1 MEFEKPATK
10 PILCGLP
17 APFPWRR
24 RKCLCQ
30 WNRLHLLL
38 FGLLLAAAL
47 FLSLPGFW
55 VSAIHY
61 SSPKVVT
68 NTAKHSLLS
77 PAHRASCPTK
87 EFGLAISHF
96 PTYDFS
102 TLTVPMSR
110 VPDSLDTFTNYRY
123 RNHTKCQI
131 SSLDLHTPFYPLCS
145 GRADMLTAIS
155 GGGRIGKEAPFMPRG
170 CDMRWFS
177 TEEICDIF
185 ERFEKVI
192 VVGDSMMRHVVGA
205 MNVLLRKNLGY
216 GAVTNWNFSPK
227 ERYVLST
234 HKSSKFQN
242 TDIPCSKECFCN
254 QQFDVK
260 ECSLQ
265 GIYKT
270 SDVETNDPDSLACG
284 SGKIDLVIELMLK
297 FPLDPTEVGRFKAL
311 LSPTKPSKPY
321 AFIFGHGLWND
332 LDLQATVNWLD
343 GINAHTLAAAPYLAD
358 KGAIWPRLFITPN
371 AAGPLKPDQW
381 IVTQGDK
388 ALQIFEESVREEA
401 RERGVEH
408 LGTWNMSIQANK
420 FDGVHLD
427 LRGNLIKA
435 MAAINWLSLI

>member
-1 MEFEKPATK
+1 MDIDRSGTSKLRF
-10 PILCGLP
+10 GLIP
-17 APFPWRR
+17 PFSTRR
-24 RKCLCQ
+24 RTFPCNWLRMLSISLVLFFAA
-30 WNRLHLLL
+30 NLSLSL
-38 FGLLLAAAL
+38 FGFSYLP
-47 FLSLPGFW
+47 FLRSHR
-55 VSAIHY
+55 SACY
-61 SSPKVVT
+61 T
-68 NTAKHSLLS
+68 N
-77 PAHRASCPTK
+77 
-87 EFGLAISHF
+87 EFGLAITNF
-96 PTYDFS
+96 PSKDLLRTS
-102 TLTVPMSR
+102 VPIHR
-110 VPDSLDTFTNYRY
+110 IPDTLDTFVNYRY

-131 SSLDLHTPFYPLCS
+131 SSLDLHTPFSPLCS
-145 GRADMLTAIS
+145 NRAEMLKAIS

-177 TEEICDIF
+177 TEEICEIF

-192 VVGDSMMRHVVGA
+192 VVGDSMMRHLVGA
-205 MNVLLRKNLGY
+205 INVLLRKDLGY

-227 ERYVLST
+227 ER
-234 HKSSKFQN
+234 
-242 TDIPCSKECFCN
+242 KECFCN

-270 SDVETNDPDSLACG
+270 SDVESKDPESLACG
-284 SGKIDLVIELMLK
+284 SGKIDLVIEMMLK
-297 FPLDPTEVGRFKAL
+297 FPLDPTEVNRFKAL
-311 LSPTKPSKPY
+311 LFSTKPSKPY

-343 GINAHTLAAAPYLAD
+343 GINSHTLAAAPYLNE

-381 IVTQGDK
+381 IVSQGDK
-388 ALQIFEESVREEA
+388 ALQIFEDSVREEA

-435 MAAINWLSLI
+435 MAAINWLALI